1 MFAVSA
7 LIPSG
12 SGSTLVT
19 KVLGQI
25 KADAPVLLVV
35 LAGVVAISMVIHL
48 LLRFIRR
55 PREFDENYKLAR
67 DNGLDIDE
75 SYEYAQAIEDEDYFF
90 AERLMDNAPIDDTM
104 GEDDGDD
111 GSAGVK
117 RALGEFDTEYA
128 KSEAMLDD
136 LEAFNRRLRR
146 GV

>member
-12 SGSTLVT
+12 SGSTLVLR
-19 KVLGQI
+19 VLAQAN
-25 KADAPVLLVV
+25 ADAPELLAVLG
-35 LAGVVAISMVIHL
+35 GVVAISIIIHL

-55 PREFDENYKLAR
+55 TREFDENYKFASKE
-67 DNGLDIDE
+67 LDLEIDDA
-75 SYEYAQAIEDEDYFF
+75 YEYAQAIEDGDYDYADELADRSPIEDGF
-90 AERLMDNAPIDDTM
+90 DSDS
-104 GEDDGDD
+104 DD

>member
-19 KVLGQI
+19 KVLGQV
-25 KADAPVLLVV
+25 KADAPVLLAV
-35 LAGVVAISMVIHL
+35 LGGVVAISMVIHL

-55 PREFDENYKLAR
+55 RREFDENYKLAR
-67 DNGLDIDE
+67 EHDLDIDQ
-75 SYEYAQAIEDEDYFF
+75 SYEFAQAIEDGDFDRADELADSS
-90 AERLMDNAPIDDTM
+90 PIDDTM
-104 GEDDGDD
+104 GEDD